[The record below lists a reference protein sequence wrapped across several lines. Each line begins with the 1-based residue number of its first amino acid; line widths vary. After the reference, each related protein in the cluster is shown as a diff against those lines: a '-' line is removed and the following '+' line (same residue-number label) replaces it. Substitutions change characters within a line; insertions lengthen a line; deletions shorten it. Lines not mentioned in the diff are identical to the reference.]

1 MKVPPFIILKREEA
15 NKGNWRSDG
24 GGYRSAEGAGLT
36 ISISTRS
43 MIRQGYI
50 CHIESKVNSYIKMV
64 TGIIRIGHFSISDK
78 NIFTKIKTII

>member
-1 MKVPPFIILKREEA
+1 M
-15 NKGNWRSDG
+15 G

-36 ISISTRS
+36 ISISTRRS

-64 TGIIRIGHFSISDK
+64 TGTIRIGHFSISDK

>member
-1 MKVPPFIILKREEA
+1 M
-15 NKGNWRSDG
+15 G
-24 GGYRSAEGAGLT
+24 GGGTVVRRGQANT

-64 TGIIRIGHFSISDK
+64 TGTIRIGHFSISDK

>member
-1 MKVPPFIILKREEA
+1 
-15 NKGNWRSDG
+15 
-24 GGYRSAEGAGLT
+24 
-36 ISISTRS
+36 

-64 TGIIRIGHFSISDK
+64 TGTIRIGHFSIYDK